1 MPPCILMKWLSL
13 LVFTSLFLTSC
24 IINDQKPR
32 ITKIKLP
39 AQPIKSFILIGDDE
53 YAPDMTVACAHY
65 GLQIR
70 PMAFQ
75 YSVVQKQSSSRTI
88 KYNEAGD
95 RYALKMTVRREKEGK
110 CVFSDGRW
118 VLVTVAVV
126 DLETNETLL
135 VITQEGPTRECPPLT
150 PVWDLLAKL
159 IAAQV

>member
-1 MPPCILMKWLSL
+1 MKLLPLLMLPAW
-13 LVFTSLFLTSC
+13 FLTGC

-32 ITKIKLP
+32 ITTIKAP
-39 AQPIKSFILIGDDE
+39 TQPIKSFILIGDDE

-65 GLQIR
+65 GLQVR

-75 YSVVQKQSSSRTI
+75 HSVIERQSSSRTI

-126 DLETNETLL
+126 DTATNETLL